1 MTGAPQVLAVIPARG
16 GSKGLPGKNTRS
28 FAGLPLIAHSILFAR
43 MCPEITRCVV
53 STDSSEIAEVA
64 KQHGGEV
71 PFLRPAELAQDSSP
85 LFPTLRHAL
94 LQMEEFDHTSY
105 DYVVLLDPTS
115 PAREPSDISGALAS
129 LAGAPSASGVVSVS
143 EPDFNPMW
151 NCVVEKEGWMADLIP
166 EGARFQRRQD
176 VPRVLRINGALYIWR
191 AEFVRK
197 ERSSWRSEGRH
208 LMYEIPE
215 RRAMSIDHMF
225 EFQRAE
231 LMVTAGLISFPWL
244 SAGLQQGGR

>member
-1 MTGAPQVLAVIPARG
+1 MTGAPRVLAVIPARG

-28 FAGLPLIAHSILFAR
+28 FAGLPLIAHSILFAG
-43 MCPEITRCVV
+43 MCAEITRCVV
-53 STDSSEIAEVA
+53 STDSDEIAAVSR
-64 KQHGGEV
+64 QHGGEV

-94 LQMEEFDHTSY
+94 LNIEALEKKSY

-115 PAREPSDISGALAS
+115 PAREQSDVSGALGRLIAT
-129 LAGAPSASGVVSVS
+129 PSANGIVSAS
-143 EPDFNPMW
+143 EPDFNPIW
-151 NCVVEKEGWMADLIP
+151 HCVVEKEGWMTDLIP
-166 EGARFQRRQD
+166 EGAHLHRRQD

-191 AEFVRK
+191 SEFVRT
-197 ERSSWRSEGRH
+197 ERTNWRSEGRH

-215 RRAMSIDHMF
+215 KRAMSIDHMF

-244 SAGLQQGGR
+244 QRECQ